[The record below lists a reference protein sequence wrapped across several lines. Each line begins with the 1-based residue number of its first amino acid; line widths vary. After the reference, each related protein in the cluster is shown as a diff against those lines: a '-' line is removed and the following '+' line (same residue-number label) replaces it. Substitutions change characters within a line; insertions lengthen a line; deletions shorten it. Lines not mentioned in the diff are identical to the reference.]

1 MNELEL
7 DKCFWREVSASSAFQ
22 HWLIGKTKF
31 AGRVVRLVTDEGWH
45 QRWYRDPE
53 TKKDSETDILLI
65 FVDLEN
71 SQRYA
76 LHIENK
82 AAHSKWEPNQ
92 AKNYRKRA
100 LNLMSKLRCA
110 DFQTVLMAPASF
122 IDKHPT
128 EAGEFDLILLYEEVG
143 MFIPEFSIS
152 TPLPTR
158 TAAI

>member
-1 MNELEL
+1 LNELAL
-7 DKCFWREVSASSAFQ
+7 DHCFWREVKTSSPFQ

-82 AAHSKWEPNQ
+82 TAHSKWEPDQ

-100 LNLMSKLRCA
+100 MNRMKPLRYA
-110 DFQTVLMAPASF
+110 DFQTVLVAPASF

-128 EAGEFDLILLYEEVG
+128 EAAEFDLLLIYEEVG
-143 MFIPEFSIS
+143 VFVPEFRIEMAKPPALDSI
-152 TPLPTR
+152 
-158 TAAI
+158 